1 MIRENVCFLDIETL
15 VEDAVEGM
23 DPTCAPG
30 WEAPKIEDLVEEPK
44 RRTCPANY
52 GDAAAERW
60 ESKESTRY
68 SAAVRD
74 AWLAAH
80 EAIQLDRAKT
90 RETWAKGS
98 LSPLRGRVA
107 CISLAFG
114 ERAVQVIECA
124 DDERGGLWA
133 LNAELGRVEPDVI
146 VTHNGFG
153 FDYEFL
159 WKRALKHRI
168 PDLSQAMRQ
177 GKPWDGYLVDTMR
190 MFGPGYREYH
200 SLDTVCA
207 FLDIERA
214 PSTIDGSGVLDAYLS
229 GRWAEVV
236 EHAAADIVDLRNVYR
251 RLIEAA

>member
-153 FDYEFL
+153 FDFEFL

-177 GKPWDGYLVDTMR
+177 GKP
-190 MFGPGYREYH
+190 H